1 MYSDVGDEEC
11 NAEVDYVREL
21 FIKSVQILIEDNN
34 TNPHID
40 YNKLYELWHAVPE
53 SITSDWF
60 STLWDFDIR
69 NYEATNP
76 KLGHPEHR
84 YELFIVIYNLSQR
97 VLEKIKEYI
106 TTDEFRNSLTETNTS
121 KRD

>member
-1 MYSDVGDEEC
+1 MYSDVGDELC

-21 FIKSVQILIEDNN
+21 FFKSVRVLIENNN

-53 SITSDWF
+53 SIKSDWF

-69 NYEATNP
+69 NYEATNQT
-76 KLGHPEHR
+76 LGHPDHV
-84 YELFIVIYNLSQR
+84 YELYLVIYNLSQR
-97 VLEKIKEYI
+97 VLEKIKDYI
-106 TTDEFRNSLTETNTS
+106 DTDEFLNALRRENN
-121 KRD
+121 